1 MAKKKRLSRA
11 ERAEKLKA
19 AQENAV
25 GLFSGKGA
33 VEPPQKDEPKAVVE
47 PKPKSAPAHEESND
61 QREDAAEKPAD
72 SSPASS
78 PVAKEETIDLSD
90 SQIVSDSAVLD
101 DPAPAAPS
109 SGSGSLL
116 DDILGSSPP
125 PSSSPAPESPDSS
138 ATRQETPNALA
149 PEPAPSS
156 SETRQETPAARSQE
170 PALTP
175 EEQFFPEPLEPSSSS
190 APQLAEPSVIISVA
204 EPKAKTGSRQ
214 VYVKTEVGSEE
225 IEAKDG
231 KPATVTYGDMTALR
245 SGVQVRFEGSLGGKK
260 ALTVLDSSKNTL
272 AELNIAPSQTRE
284 VEVPSKDGP
293 LKLTFEY
300 KDGDGVYCTIDGG
313 KTKTAHAIDKATAV
327 GRFLGNV
334 RYYLP
339 ELTMAGLFAAATS
352 AVAWTSPYLAN
363 GLQGWHKVAIAAYAV
378 VQLGLTTWSFFEK
391 RNQRKELNVAEV
403 AQHE

>member
-19 AQENAV
+19 AQENAA

-33 VEPPQKDEPKAVVE
+33 VEPPQKNDPKPVVE

-61 QREDAAEKPAD
+61 QREDEAEKPAD

-90 SQIVSDSAVLD
+90 SQIVSDSVVVD
-101 DPAPAAPS
+101 GQAPVASSP

-125 PSSSPAPESPDSS
+125 PSSSPVPEPPDSS
-138 ATRQETPNALA
+138 ATRQETPEALA

-156 SETRQETPAARSQE
+156 SATRQETPAALVQ
-170 PALTP
+170 ALTP
-175 EEQFFPEPLEPSSSS
+175 EEQFFPEPLEPSSSP
-190 APQLAEPSVIISVA
+190 APQAAEPSVIISTA
-204 EPKAKTGSRQ
+204 EPKTGSRQ

-231 KPATVTYGDMTALR
+231 KPATVTYGDLTALR

-391 RNQRKELNVAEV
+391 RNQRKELNVAE
-403 AQHE
+403 AAHQE